1 MLRRRSADERER
13 DHDDFGPR
21 LYPAG
26 GVVKARHNTQEAAR
40 ADRSLR
46 KSSRDSLDTVLI
58 AVLILCAT
66 LPYLNTLFNSFV
78 YDDNRQ
84 VLDNPYLK
92 SFQYLPK
99 VFGTTVWSFVGAQGV
114 SNYYRPMM
122 TLGYLFCYQVFGP
135 LAYGFHLVNVCLNAG
150 VVCLVFVVARRM
162 FRDRAL
168 AFVAACLFALHPIHT
183 EAVAWI
189 AAVTDLEVTFFY
201 LLTVW
206 LFLNVAR
213 PEGKRSAWV
222 ELAMVAS
229 FAFTIFSKEQSLTLP
244 LVATVYEHFYRE
256 DRSQTTWRQKAGR
269 YGVLWLMDVGYVL
282 FRVQHLGAFAPR
294 IQMSRLGLYPSILS
308 ALVLIAQYVGKIL
321 WPWKLCAYYVF
332 HKGSSVLDPR
342 VIAGIAVLLACAVIF
357 LALWRRSRTA
367 SFGFVWFFATL
378 APVLD
383 VRFLAGNVFAERYLY
398 LPSVGFCWLA
408 GWAGI
413 RLWRDVF
420 KNRPFGRRAFV
431 AATGF
436 VVILFTVRVVARNRV
451 WHDDRTLYTHT
462 LKVSPDAIHI
472 RENLGVVDWDHGNL
486 DGAERQWRMSLKI
499 NPNDP
504 IALNNLG
511 LVYAKRKQYKEA
523 AHYFRQSILRKSN
536 YTDPHLNLGSL
547 DLDLEKYEA
556 AEWQL
561 RAAVALSPLIPNCRN
576 KLGKLYRQE
585 GRLAEAERE
594 FSRSVAADPNFEG
607 YDELGDVYLKKGRTA
622 QAEQSFA
629 SAAAINP
636 FDAPA
641 HFGLAKVAA
650 SDGRREEALKE
661 YAEGLETDPNNP
673 EAKIAVQ
680 KLRSNATNGKDFQAQ

>member
-1 MLRRRSADERER
+1 VKVRDE
-13 DHDDFGPR
+13 
-21 LYPAG
+21 
-26 GVVKARHNTQEAAR
+26 TQEAECAGR
-40 ADRSLR
+40 
-46 KSSRDSLDTVLI
+46 SSRKHSIDNLDTVLI
-58 AVLILCAT
+58 AVLVLCAT
-66 LPYLNTLFNSFV
+66 LPYLNTLFNGFV

-92 SFQYLPK
+92 SFHYLPK

-162 FRDRAL
+162 FHDRTP
-168 AFVAACLFALHPIHT
+168 AFVAAGLFALHPVHT
-183 EAVAWI
+183 EAVAWV
-189 AAVTDLEVTFFY
+189 AAVTSLELTFFY
-201 LLTVW
+201 LLTFW

-213 PEGKRSAWV
+213 PEGKRSSWV

-229 FAFTIFSKEQSLTLP
+229 FAFTIFSKEQALTLP
-244 LVATVYEHFYRE
+244 LVAMAYEHFYRE

-269 YGVLWLMDVGYVL
+269 YGVLWLMDVAYVL
-282 FRVQHLGAFAPR
+282 FRVQHLGAFAPQV
-294 IQMSRLGLYPSILS
+294 QMSRLGWYPSLLS
-308 ALVLIAQYVGKIL
+308 ALVLITQYVVKLL

-332 HKGSSVLDPR
+332 HKGSSVQDPR
-342 VIAGIAVLLACAVIF
+342 VIIGLGLLLACAVVF

-367 SFGFVWFFATL
+367 TFGFVWFFATL

-398 LPSVGFCWLA
+398 LPSVGFCWLV

-413 RLWRDVF
+413 QLWREVY
-420 KNRPFGRRAFV
+420 KPLWRQGIVV
-431 AATGF
+431 AACLLA
-436 VVILFTVRVVARNRV
+436 VLFAVRVVARNWD
-451 WHDDRTLYTHT
+451 WHDDHTLYTQT
-462 LKVSPDAIHI
+462 LKVSPNAIHI
-472 RENLGVVDWDHGNL
+472 RENLGVVEWDHGNI
-486 DGAERQWRMSLKI
+486 DGAERQWRIALQI
-499 NPNDP
+499 NPVDP

-511 LVYAKRKQYKEA
+511 LVYAKRKQYEEA
-523 AHYFRQSILRKSN
+523 AHYFRQAILRKPN

-561 RAAVALSPLIPNCRN
+561 RAAVALSPLIPSCHN
-576 KLGKLYRQE
+576 KLAKLYLQE
-585 GRLAEAERE
+585 GRLADAERE
-594 FSRSVAADPNFEG
+594 LSLSVAADRNFEG
-607 YDELGDVYLKKGRTA
+607 YDGLGDVYLKEGRTA

-629 SAAAINP
+629 SAVAINAY
-636 FDAPA
+636 DAHA

-650 SDGRREEALKE
+650 SNGRKANALEE
-661 YAEGLETDPNNP
+661 YARGLETDPNNP
-673 EAKIAVQ
+673 EAKNAVQ
-680 KLRSNATNGKDFQAQ
+680 RLRLNVTNGKDFQAP